1 MRQIYK
7 MLAAG
12 SILLSMCMYTAE
24 GQTRDDVTEAM
35 KNVLGSDDFKGA
47 SVSMLAVTGDGD
59 TLLCHDSGRL
69 LIPASNMKLV
79 STALAMHS
87 LGPDYR
93 YGTGIGYSGTI
104 EDGTLRGDLYII
116 GGGDP
121 TIGSANPIATPL
133 DTLFGEW
140 MEMIS
145 DTGISHIEGNIVGDG
160 RFFSGMDGHPTWEV
174 CDAGTYYGTGT
185 SGLSFYE
192 NVQDF
197 NVSAGEMTGDPVNIE
212 PGYPETPWMEFIYS
226 CTTGKPGTGNS
237 LYFYPD
243 SFYPCGEMRGTFAV
257 DRQPRTEH
265 AANRFPEY
273 TLAWYFWRF
282 LADNGIESEEG
293 PADTGPVFGIC
304 AMPQDS
310 LKIIGRTFSAPLSD
324 IIAETNRKSNNLYA
338 ETLMKTL
345 GKEYCGSGCYDSSY
359 VAVRGLLEET
369 GVTGHRTIIRDG
381 SGLSRENLLSAEFLC
396 DLLMKMTL
404 SPSFEDFFN
413 SLPRPGGI
421 GTLEYEMQSVP
432 FSIKDR
438 IRMKSGSM
446 GGVRC
451 LSGYIIPETG
461 AREDMII
468 FSLLVNG
475 YTVPIYRIQRAL
487 DSIILSL
494 AAYCP
499 QP

>member
-7 MLAAG
+7 MLATG

-24 GQTRDDVTEAM
+24 GQTRDNVTEAM

-197 NVSAGEMTGDPVNIE
+197 NVSAGEKPGDPVNIE

-304 AMPQDS
+304 VMPQDS

-369 GVTGHRTIIRDG
+369 GVTGHKTIIRDG
-381 SGLSRENLLSAEFLC
+381 SGLSRENLLSADFLC

-475 YTVPIYRIQRAL
+475 YTVPLYRIQRAL

>member
-12 SILLSMCMYTAE
+12 SILLTMCMYTAE

-59 TLLCHDSGRL
+59 TLLCHDSDRL

-140 MEMIS
+140 MGMIS

-197 NVSAGEMTGDPVNIE
+197 NVSAGEKPGDPVNIE

-381 SGLSRENLLSAEFLC
+381 SGLSRENLLSADFLC

-475 YTVPIYRIQRAL
+475 YTVPLYRIQRAL

>member
-59 TLLCHDSGRL
+59 TLLCHDRGRL

-104 EDGTLRGDLYII
+104 EEGTLRGDLYII

-121 TIGSANPIATPL
+121 TIGSDNPIATPL
-133 DTLFGEW
+133 DTLFWEW
-140 MEMIS
+140 MGMIS

-197 NVSAGEMTGDPVNIE
+197 NVSAGEKPGDPVNIE

-310 LKIIGRTFSAPLSD
+310 LKIIGSTFSAPLSD

-369 GVTGHRTIIRDG
+369 GVTGHKTIIRDG
-381 SGLSRENLLSAEFLC
+381 SGLSRENLLSADFLC

-475 YTVPIYRIQRAL
+475 YTVPLYRIQRAL

>member
-59 TLLCHDSGRL
+59 TLLCHDRGRL

-104 EDGTLRGDLYII
+104 EEGTLRGDLYII

-121 TIGSANPIATPL
+121 TIGSDNPIATPL
-133 DTLFGEW
+133 DTLFWEW
-140 MEMIS
+140 MGMIS

-197 NVSAGEMTGDPVNIE
+197 NVSAGEKPGDPVNIE

-243 SFYPCGEMRGTFAV
+243 SFYPCGEMRGSFAV

-310 LKIIGRTFSAPLSD
+310 LKIIGSTFSAPLSD

-369 GVTGHRTIIRDG
+369 GVTGHKTIIRDG
-381 SGLSRENLLSAEFLC
+381 SGLSRENLLSADFLC

-475 YTVPIYRIQRAL
+475 YTVPLYRIQRAL

>member
-197 NVSAGEMTGDPVNIE
+197 NVSAGEKPGDPVNIE

-243 SFYPCGEMRGTFAV
+243 SFYPSGEMRGTFAV

-282 LADNGIESEEG
+282 LADNGIENEEG

-345 GKEYCGSGCYDSSY
+345 GKEYCGSGCYYSSY

-381 SGLSRENLLSAEFLC
+381 SGLSRENLLSADFLC

-475 YTVPIYRIQRAL
+475 YTVPLYRIQRAL

>member
-1 MRQIYK
+1 MANKIFSHAFSAL
-7 MLAAG
+7 LA
-12 SILLSMCMYTAE
+12 LSAITANVH
-24 GQTRDDVTEAM
+24 GQTLADLIKDTEIRE
-35 KNVLGSDDFKGA
+35 GCIIS
-47 SVSMLAVTGDGD
+47 LAVTDADGN
-59 TLLCHDSGRL
+59 TLAEWNAGYPMV
-69 LIPASNMKLV
+69 PASTMKTVTTGL
-79 STALAMHS
+79 ALQELGSGFRFRTSIAYSGYTDS
-87 LGPDYR
+87 LG
-93 YGTGIGYSGTI
+93 
-104 EDGTLRGDLYII
+104 TLHGDLYII

-197 NVSAGEMTGDPVNIE
+197 NVSAGEKPGDPVNIE

-381 SGLSRENLLSAEFLC
+381 SGLSRENLLSADFLC

-475 YTVPIYRIQRAL
+475 YTVPLYRIQRAL

>member
-1 MRQIYK
+1 MRQTYK

-12 SILLSMCMYTAE
+12 SILLTLSMYTAE
-24 GQTRDDVTEAM
+24 GQTRDNVTEAM
-35 KNVLGSDDFKGA
+35 ENVLGSDDFKGA

-197 NVSAGEMTGDPVNIE
+197 NVSAGEKPGDPVNIE

-381 SGLSRENLLSAEFLC
+381 SGLSRENLLSADFLC

-475 YTVPIYRIQRAL
+475 YTVPLYRIQRAL

>member
-104 EDGTLRGDLYII
+104 EEGTLRGDLYII

-140 MEMIS
+140 MGMIS

-197 NVSAGEMTGDPVNIE
+197 NVSAGEKPGDPVNIE

-381 SGLSRENLLSAEFLC
+381 SGLSRENLLSADFLC

-475 YTVPIYRIQRAL
+475 YTVPLYRIQRAL

>member
-381 SGLSRENLLSAEFLC
+381 SGLSRENLLSADFLC

>member
-12 SILLSMCMYTAE
+12 SILLTMCMYTAE

-133 DTLFGEW
+133 GTLFGEW

-197 NVSAGEMTGDPVNIE
+197 NVSAGEKPGDPVNIE

-381 SGLSRENLLSAEFLC
+381 SGLSRENLLSADFLC

-475 YTVPIYRIQRAL
+475 YTVPLYRIQRAL

>member
-59 TLLCHDSGRL
+59 TLLCHDRGRL

-93 YGTGIGYSGTI
+93 YGTSIGYSGII
-104 EDGTLRGDLYII
+104 EEGTLRGDLYII

-121 TIGSANPIATPL
+121 TIGSDNPIATPL
-133 DTLFGEW
+133 DTLFWEW
-140 MEMIS
+140 MGMIS

-197 NVSAGEMTGDPVNIE
+197 NVSAGEKPGDPVNIE

-243 SFYPCGEMRGTFAV
+243 SFYPCGEMRGSFAV

-369 GVTGHRTIIRDG
+369 RVTGHKTIIRDG
-381 SGLSRENLLSAEFLC
+381 SGLSRENLLSADFLC

-475 YTVPIYRIQRAL
+475 YTVPLYRIQRAL

>member
-1 MRQIYK
+1 MRQTYK

-12 SILLSMCMYTAE
+12 SILLTLSMYTAE

-35 KNVLGSDDFKGA
+35 ENVLGSDDFKGA

-93 YGTGIGYSGTI
+93 YGTSIGYSGTI
-104 EDGTLRGDLYII
+104 EEGTLRGDLYII

-121 TIGSANPIATPL
+121 TIGSDNPIATPL
-133 DTLFGEW
+133 DTLFREW
-140 MEMIS
+140 MGMLS
-145 DTGISHIEGNIVGDG
+145 DAGISHIEGNIVGDG

-197 NVSAGEMTGDPVNIE
+197 NVSAGEKPGDPVNIE

-257 DRQPRTEH
+257 DRKPRTEH

-310 LKIIGRTFSAPLSD
+310 LKIIGQTFSAPLSD

-381 SGLSRENLLSAEFLC
+381 SGLSRENLLSADFLC
-396 DLLMKMTL
+396 DLLLKMTL

-475 YTVPIYRIQRAL
+475 YTVPLYRIQRAL

>member
-59 TLLCHDSGRL
+59 TLLCHDSDRL

-140 MEMIS
+140 MGMIS

-197 NVSAGEMTGDPVNIE
+197 NVSAGEKPGDPVNIE

>member
-35 KNVLGSDDFKGA
+35 KNVLGSNDFKGA

-59 TLLCHDSGRL
+59 TLLCHDRGRL

-93 YGTGIGYSGTI
+93 YGTSIGYSGTI

-121 TIGSANPIATPL
+121 TIGSDNPIATPL
-133 DTLFGEW
+133 DTLFREW
-140 MEMIS
+140 MGMIS
-145 DTGISHIEGNIVGDG
+145 GTGISHIEGNIIGDG

-197 NVSAGEMTGDPVNIE
+197 NVSAGEKPGDPVNIE

-243 SFYPCGEMRGTFAV
+243 SFYPCGEMRGSFAV

-310 LKIIGRTFSAPLSD
+310 LKIIGSTFSAPLSD

-369 GVTGHRTIIRDG
+369 GVTGHKTIIRDG
-381 SGLSRENLLSAEFLC
+381 SGLSRENLLSADFLC

-475 YTVPIYRIQRAL
+475 YTVPLYRIQRAL

>member
-59 TLLCHDSGRL
+59 TLLCHDRGRL

-93 YGTGIGYSGTI
+93 YGTSIGYSGTI
-104 EDGTLRGDLYII
+104 EEGTLRGDLYII

-121 TIGSANPIATPL
+121 TIGSDNPIATPL
-133 DTLFGEW
+133 DTLFWEW
-140 MEMIS
+140 MGMIS

-197 NVSAGEMTGDPVNIE
+197 NVSAGEKPGDPVNIE

-310 LKIIGRTFSAPLSD
+310 LKIIGSTFSAPLSD

-369 GVTGHRTIIRDG
+369 GVTGHKTIIRDG
-381 SGLSRENLLSAEFLC
+381 SGLSRENLLSADFLC

-475 YTVPIYRIQRAL
+475 YTVPLYRIQRAL

>member
-12 SILLSMCMYTAE
+12 SILLTMCMYTAE

-59 TLLCHDSGRL
+59 TLLCHDSDRL

-140 MEMIS
+140 MGMLS
-145 DTGISHIEGNIVGDG
+145 DAGISHIEGNIVGDG

-197 NVSAGEMTGDPVNIE
+197 NVSAGEKPGDPVNIE

-381 SGLSRENLLSAEFLC
+381 SGLSRENLLSADFLC

-475 YTVPIYRIQRAL
+475 YTVPLYRIQRAL

>member
-12 SILLSMCMYTAE
+12 SILLTMCMYTAE

-59 TLLCHDSGRL
+59 TLLCHDSDRL

-140 MEMIS
+140 MGMIS

-197 NVSAGEMTGDPVNIE
+197 NVSAGEKPGDPVNIE

-369 GVTGHRTIIRDG
+369 GVTGHKTIIRDG
-381 SGLSRENLLSAEFLC
+381 SGLSRENLLSADFLC

-475 YTVPIYRIQRAL
+475 YTVPLYRIQRAL

>member
-12 SILLSMCMYTAE
+12 SILLTMCMYTAE

-140 MEMIS
+140 MGMIS

-197 NVSAGEMTGDPVNIE
+197 NVSAGEKPGDPVNIE

-369 GVTGHRTIIRDG
+369 GVTGHKTIIRDG
-381 SGLSRENLLSAEFLC
+381 SGLSRENLLSADFLC

-475 YTVPIYRIQRAL
+475 YTVPLYRIQRAL

>member
-1 MRQIYK
+1 MRQTYK

-12 SILLSMCMYTAE
+12 SILLTLSMYTAE

-35 KNVLGSDDFKGA
+35 ENVLGSDDFKGA

-197 NVSAGEMTGDPVNIE
+197 NVSAGEKPGDPVNIE

-243 SFYPCGEMRGTFAV
+243 SFYPCGEMRGSFAV

-381 SGLSRENLLSAEFLC
+381 SGLSRENLLSADFLC
-396 DLLMKMTL
+396 DLLLKMTL

-475 YTVPIYRIQRAL
+475 YTVPLYRIQRAL

>member
-12 SILLSMCMYTAE
+12 SILLSMCVYTAE

-197 NVSAGEMTGDPVNIE
+197 NVSAGEKPGDSVNIE

-381 SGLSRENLLSAEFLC
+381 SGLSRENLLSADSLC

-475 YTVPIYRIQRAL
+475 YTVPLYRIQRAL

>member
-1 MRQIYK
+1 

-12 SILLSMCMYTAE
+12 SILLTMSMYTAE

-35 KNVLGSDDFKGA
+35 ENVLGSDDFKGA

-93 YGTGIGYSGTI
+93 YGTSIGYSGTI
-104 EDGTLRGDLYII
+104 EEGTLRGDLYII

-140 MEMIS
+140 MGMLS
-145 DTGISHIEGNIVGDG
+145 DAGISHIEGNIVGDG

-197 NVSAGEMTGDPVNIE
+197 NVSAGEKPGDPVNIE

-359 VAVRGLLEET
+359 VAVGGLLEET
-369 GVTGHRTIIRDG
+369 GVTGHKTIIRDG
-381 SGLSRENLLSAEFLC
+381 SGLSRENLLSADFLC

-475 YTVPIYRIQRAL
+475 YTVPLYRIQRAL

>member
-133 DTLFGEW
+133 DTLFWEW
-140 MEMIS
+140 MGMIS

-197 NVSAGEMTGDPVNIE
+197 NVSAGEKPGDPVNIE

-369 GVTGHRTIIRDG
+369 GVTGHKTIIRDG
-381 SGLSRENLLSAEFLC
+381 SGLSRENLLSADFLC

-475 YTVPIYRIQRAL
+475 YTVPLYRIQRAL

>member
-24 GQTRDDVTEAM
+24 GQTRNDVTEAM

-59 TLLCHDSGRL
+59 TLLCHDRGRL

-104 EDGTLRGDLYII
+104 EEGTLRGDLYII

-121 TIGSANPIATPL
+121 TIGSDNPIATPL
-133 DTLFGEW
+133 DTLFREW
-140 MEMIS
+140 MGMIS

-197 NVSAGEMTGDPVNIE
+197 NVSAGEKPGDPVNIE

-243 SFYPCGEMRGTFAV
+243 SFYPCGEMRGSFAV

-310 LKIIGRTFSAPLSD
+310 LKIIGSTFSAPLSD

-369 GVTGHRTIIRDG
+369 GVTGHKTIIRDG
-381 SGLSRENLLSAEFLC
+381 SGLSRENLLSADFLC

-475 YTVPIYRIQRAL
+475 YTVPLYRIQRAL

>member
-12 SILLSMCMYTAE
+12 SILLTMCMYTAE

-140 MEMIS
+140 MGMIS

-197 NVSAGEMTGDPVNIE
+197 NVSAGEKPGDPVNIE

-381 SGLSRENLLSAEFLC
+381 SGLSRENLLSADFLC

-475 YTVPIYRIQRAL
+475 YTVPLYRIQRAL

>member
-7 MLAAG
+7 MLATG

-24 GQTRDDVTEAM
+24 GQTRDNVTEAM

-197 NVSAGEMTGDPVNIE
+197 NVSAGEKPGDPVNIE

-226 CTTGKPGTGNS
+226 CTTGKQGTGNS

-304 AMPQDS
+304 VMPQDS

-381 SGLSRENLLSAEFLC
+381 SGLSRENLLSADFLC

-475 YTVPIYRIQRAL
+475 YTVPLYRIQRAL

>member
-12 SILLSMCMYTAE
+12 SILLTMSMYTAE

-35 KNVLGSDDFKGA
+35 ENVLGSDDFKGA

-197 NVSAGEMTGDPVNIE
+197 NVSAGEKPGDPVNIE

-381 SGLSRENLLSAEFLC
+381 SGLSRENLLSADFLC

-475 YTVPIYRIQRAL
+475 YTVPLYRIQRAL

>member
-1 MRQIYK
+1 

-12 SILLSMCMYTAE
+12 SILLTLSMYTAE
-24 GQTRDDVTEAM
+24 GQTRDNVTEAM
-35 KNVLGSDDFKGA
+35 ENVLGSDDFKGA

-197 NVSAGEMTGDPVNIE
+197 NVSAGEKPGDPVNIE

-381 SGLSRENLLSAEFLC
+381 SGLSRENLLSADFLC

-475 YTVPIYRIQRAL
+475 YTVPLYRIQRAL

>member
-47 SVSMLAVTGDGD
+47 SVSMLAVTGDED

-197 NVSAGEMTGDPVNIE
+197 NVSAGEKPGDPVNIE

-381 SGLSRENLLSAEFLC
+381 SGLSRENLLSADFLC

-475 YTVPIYRIQRAL
+475 YTVPLYRIQRAL

>member
-1 MRQIYK
+1 MRQTYK

-12 SILLSMCMYTAE
+12 SILLTLSMYTAE

-35 KNVLGSDDFKGA
+35 ENVLGSDDFKGA

-79 STALAMHS
+79 STALATHS

-121 TIGSANPIATPL
+121 TIGSDNPIATPL

-140 MEMIS
+140 LGMLY
-145 DTGISHIEGNIVGDG
+145 DAGISHIEGNIVGDG

-197 NVSAGEMTGDPVNIE
+197 NVSAGEKPGDPVNIE

-257 DRQPRTEH
+257 DRKPRTEH

-369 GVTGHRTIIRDG
+369 GVIGHRTIIRDG
-381 SGLSRENLLSAEFLC
+381 SGLSRENLLSADFLC

-475 YTVPIYRIQRAL
+475 YTVPLYRIQHAL

>member
-59 TLLCHDSGRL
+59 TLLCHDRGRL

-93 YGTGIGYSGTI
+93 YGTSIGYSGTI
-104 EDGTLRGDLYII
+104 EEGTLRGDLYII

-121 TIGSANPIATPL
+121 TIGSDNPIATPL
-133 DTLFGEW
+133 DTLFREW
-140 MEMIS
+140 MGMIS

-197 NVSAGEMTGDPVNIE
+197 NVSAGEKPGDPVNIE

-243 SFYPCGEMRGTFAV
+243 SFYPCGEMRGSFAV

-310 LKIIGRTFSAPLSD
+310 LKIIGSTFSAPLSD

-369 GVTGHRTIIRDG
+369 GVTGHKTIIRDG
-381 SGLSRENLLSAEFLC
+381 SGLSRENLLSADFLC

-461 AREDMII
+461 TREDMII

-475 YTVPIYRIQRAL
+475 YTVPLYRIQRAL

>member
-7 MLAAG
+7 MLATG

-24 GQTRDDVTEAM
+24 GQTRDDVTGAM

-121 TIGSANPIATPL
+121 TIGSDNPIATPL

-140 MEMIS
+140 MGMIS

-197 NVSAGEMTGDPVNIE
+197 NVSAGEKPGDPVNIE

-381 SGLSRENLLSAEFLC
+381 SGLSRENLLSADFLC

-475 YTVPIYRIQRAL
+475 YTVPLYRIQRAL

>member
-197 NVSAGEMTGDPVNIE
+197 NVSAGEKPGDPVNIE

-310 LKIIGRTFSAPLSD
+310 LKIIGSTFSAPLSD

-369 GVTGHRTIIRDG
+369 GVTGHKTIIRDG
-381 SGLSRENLLSAEFLC
+381 SGLSRENLLSADFLC

-475 YTVPIYRIQRAL
+475 YTVPLYRIQRAL

>member
-12 SILLSMCMYTAE
+12 SILLTMCMYTAE

-59 TLLCHDSGRL
+59 TLLCHDSDRL

-140 MEMIS
+140 MGMIS

-197 NVSAGEMTGDPVNIE
+197 NVSAGEKPGDPVNIE
-212 PGYPETPWMEFIYS
+212 PRYPETPWMEFIYS

-381 SGLSRENLLSAEFLC
+381 SGLSRENLLSADFLC

-475 YTVPIYRIQRAL
+475 YTVPLYRIQRAL

>member
-121 TIGSANPIATPL
+121 TIGSDNPIATPL

-140 MEMIS
+140 MGMIS

-197 NVSAGEMTGDPVNIE
+197 NVSAGEKPGDPVNIE

-243 SFYPCGEMRGTFAV
+243 SFYPCGEMRGSFAV

-310 LKIIGRTFSAPLSD
+310 LKIIGSTFSAPLSD

-369 GVTGHRTIIRDG
+369 GVTGHKTIIRDG
-381 SGLSRENLLSAEFLC
+381 SGLSRENLLSADFLC

-475 YTVPIYRIQRAL
+475 YTVPLYRIQRAL

>member
-12 SILLSMCMYTAE
+12 SILLTMCMYTAE

-35 KNVLGSDDFKGA
+35 KNALGSDDFKGA

-140 MEMIS
+140 MGMIS

-197 NVSAGEMTGDPVNIE
+197 NVSAGEKPGDPVNIE

-381 SGLSRENLLSAEFLC
+381 SGLSRENLLSADFLC

-475 YTVPIYRIQRAL
+475 YTVPLYRIQRAL

>member
-59 TLLCHDSGRL
+59 TLLCHDRGRL

-93 YGTGIGYSGTI
+93 YGTSIGYSGTI
-104 EDGTLRGDLYII
+104 EEGTLRGDLYII

-121 TIGSANPIATPL
+121 TIGSDNPIATPL
-133 DTLFGEW
+133 DTLFWEW
-140 MEMIS
+140 MGMIS

-197 NVSAGEMTGDPVNIE
+197 NVSAGEKPGDPVNIE

-243 SFYPCGEMRGTFAV
+243 SFYPCGEMRGSFAV

-310 LKIIGRTFSAPLSD
+310 LKIIGSTFSAPLSD

-369 GVTGHRTIIRDG
+369 GVTGHKTIIRDG
-381 SGLSRENLLSAEFLC
+381 SGLSRENLLSADFLC

-475 YTVPIYRIQRAL
+475 YTVPLYRIQRAL

>member
-12 SILLSMCMYTAE
+12 SILLTMCMYTAE

-140 MEMIS
+140 MGMIS

-197 NVSAGEMTGDPVNIE
+197 NVSAGEKPGDPVNIE
-212 PGYPETPWMEFIYS
+212 PRYPETPWMEFIYS

-381 SGLSRENLLSAEFLC
+381 SGLSRENLLSADFLC

-475 YTVPIYRIQRAL
+475 YTVPLYRIQRAL

>member
-1 MRQIYK
+1 

-12 SILLSMCMYTAE
+12 SILLTLSMYTAE

-35 KNVLGSDDFKGA
+35 ENVLGSDDFKGA

-197 NVSAGEMTGDPVNIE
+197 NVSAGEKPGDPVNIE

-243 SFYPCGEMRGTFAV
+243 SFYPCGEMRGSFAV

-381 SGLSRENLLSAEFLC
+381 SGLSRENLLSADFLC
-396 DLLMKMTL
+396 DLLLKMTL

-475 YTVPIYRIQRAL
+475 YTVPLYRIQRAL

>member
-12 SILLSMCMYTAE
+12 SILLTMCMYTAE

-59 TLLCHDSGRL
+59 TLLCHDSDRL

-140 MEMIS
+140 MGMIS

-197 NVSAGEMTGDPVNIE
+197 NVSAGEKPGDPVNIE

-359 VAVRGLLEET
+359 AAVRGLLEET

-381 SGLSRENLLSAEFLC
+381 SGLSRENLLSADFLC

-475 YTVPIYRIQRAL
+475 YTVPLYRIQRAL

>member
-12 SILLSMCMYTAE
+12 SILLTLSMYTAE
-24 GQTRDDVTEAM
+24 GQTRDNVTEAM
-35 KNVLGSDDFKGA
+35 ENVLGSDDFKGA

-197 NVSAGEMTGDPVNIE
+197 NVSAGEKPGDPVNIE

-381 SGLSRENLLSAEFLC
+381 SGLSRENLLSADFLC

-475 YTVPIYRIQRAL
+475 YTVPLYRIQRAL